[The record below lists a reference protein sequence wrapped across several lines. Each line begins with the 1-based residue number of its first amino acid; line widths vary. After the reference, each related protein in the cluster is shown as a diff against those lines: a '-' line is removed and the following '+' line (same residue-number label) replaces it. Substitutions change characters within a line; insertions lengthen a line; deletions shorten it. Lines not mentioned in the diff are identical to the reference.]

1 MQGKER
7 LGAGAEGWAYR
18 DGDPDQD
25 PGERDQGPEP
35 QDHAHRP
42 RRPQSLD
49 PEPRQSLGH
58 AEGRLFTP
66 AAPDLWSGPRVGEDH
81 SAGALGLGLT
91 LGSSEGPR

>member
-42 RRPQSLD
+42 RRPQSCD

-58 AEGRLFTP
+58 AEGRVFTP
-66 AAPDLWSGPRVGEDH
+66 AAP
-81 SAGALGLGLT
+81 
-91 LGSSEGPR
+91 